1 MTDQVLESIESE
13 RVRFAVDARRV
24 VHEQIDGEVIIVQL
38 EHGYYY
44 SLEGSGAEIW
54 ELLVQSLSSEEVVE
68 TLAGRYEAS
77 PQTIGDAVGKIIEQ
91 LRGEHLIAPAP
102 AGPTA
107 ADGRGHPRAYVDDA
121 RARFTQPKLERYTDM
136 QDFLLVDPIHEVE
149 DAGWPDVKQT

>member
-77 PQTIGDAVGKIIEQ
+77 PQTIGDAVGQ
-91 LRGEHLIAPAP
+91 VQSDAHL
-102 AGPTA
+102 
-107 ADGRGHPRAYVDDA
+107 
-121 RARFTQPKLERYTDM
+121 
-136 QDFLLVDPIHEVE
+136 
-149 DAGWPDVKQT
+149 